1 MTDPKISRAAS
12 VLVGARALFD
22 RALSDNLSLIAMDI
36 LLAVANYRPESN
48 GTDAD
53 APTVKWVF
61 AAMPRSRRGVRL
73 QFNRLIENGL
83 LLVEAS
89 NGDRRSKRVR
99 LSPTSLLL
107 FEQIAL
113 IVEGEGRPQSGT
125 ISPQH
130 NGRAA
135 DQGFPT
141 EVSARL

>member
-1 MTDPKISRAAS
+1 MIDQKISHAAS

-22 RALSDNLSLIAMDI
+22 RALFDNLSLIAMDI
-36 LLAVANYRPESN
+36 LLAVASYRPESN
-48 GTDAD
+48 GSDAD
-53 APTVKWVF
+53 GPTVKWVF

-83 LLVEAS
+83 LVVEAS

-99 LSPTSLLL
+99 LSPTSILL

-113 IVEGEGRPQSGT
+113 IVGGEGRPQSGA
-125 ISPQH
+125 ISPSH

-135 DQGFPT
+135 GQALPT
-141 EVSARL
+141 DISPRL